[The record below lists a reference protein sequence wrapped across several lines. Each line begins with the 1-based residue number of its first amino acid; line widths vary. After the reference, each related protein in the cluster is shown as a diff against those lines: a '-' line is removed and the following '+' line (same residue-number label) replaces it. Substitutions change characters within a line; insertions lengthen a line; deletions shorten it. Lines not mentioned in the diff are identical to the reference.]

1 MTPHIIMEDKNKR
14 KMTQNFTRNILEK
27 KSFFKALLED
37 WYKIYRRTE
46 DIESR
51 RRRGTQ
57 KDERLR
63 ATFLEFSL

>member
-1 MTPHIIMEDKNKR
+1 
-14 KMTQNFTRNILEK
+14 MTQSFTRIILE

>member
-27 KSFFKALLED
+27 SFFKALLED

-51 RRRGTQ
+51 RSRRGTQ

>member
-14 KMTQNFTRNILEK
+14 KMTQNFTRIILE

>member
-1 MTPHIIMEDKNKR
+1 MTPHIKMVEKNKR
-14 KMTQNFTRNILEK
+14 KMTQNFTRIILE